1 MPNGERGHT
10 VMEKTRI
17 GILGIG
23 NMGTSH
29 AKHIFKGNV
38 PHMELAAVCD
48 VDPARLAWCQE
59 NLPGIPQ
66 FKTAEEMI
74 ASGLC
79 DSILIA
85 VPHYDHE
92 KYTVMAFDAGLHVYC
107 EKPGAVYTLQGLR
120 MIDAAKKSGKVFCVG
135 FQQRTN
141 PTFQKIREMVRSG
154 ELGHIKKVVWIVTN
168 WYRPQAYHDSSS
180 WRSTWKLEGGGT
192 IVNQNPHNIDLFQ
205 WMFGMPDE
213 VLSTIDYGKYYDIE
227 VDDDVNVIMRYK
239 SGTVALYTT
248 STGEMPGTNR
258 LEISCDMGK
267 LVLEHDELTFWK
279 NEVSERE
286 FNKTN
291 TASFPTI
298 KNEKIRIE
306 TPKLDM
312 IPHDALLENFAS
324 AVCCGTPLLSPGV
337 ECINELTLA
346 DAFYYSD
353 WQGQKWIDTAHF
365 DHEGYYK
372 ALTDKIEKSTYV
384 KKTAK
389 TSGPVD
395 MNASF
400 QK

>member
-1 MPNGERGHT
+1 
-10 VMEKTRI
+10 MEKTKI
-17 GILGIG
+17 GVLGIG
-23 NMGTSH
+23 NMGRTH
-29 AKHIFKGNV
+29 ADHIFKGNV

-48 VDPARLAWCQE
+48 IDPARLAWCDE
-59 NLPGIPQ
+59 RLPGVPQ
-66 FKTAEEMI
+66 FKSAEEMI

-92 KYTVMAFDAGLHVYC
+92 KYTIMAFEAGLNVYC

-120 MIDAAKKSGKVFCVG
+120 MIEAAKKSGKVFSVG

-141 PTFQKIREMVRSG
+141 PTFRKIREMVQSG
-154 ELGHIKKVVWIVTN
+154 ELGHIKKVIWIVTN

-227 VDDDVNVIMRYK
+227 VDDDVNVLMRYK
-239 SGTVALYTT
+239 SGTVAIYTT

-267 LVLEHDELTFWK
+267 LVLEHDELTFWR

-286 FNKTN
+286 FNRTN
-291 TASFPTI
+291 TASFPSI

-306 TPKLDM
+306 TPKLEM
-312 IPHDALLENFAS
+312 SQHDALLEDFAS

-353 WQGQKWIDTAHF
+353 WQGQKWIDTNNF
-365 DHEGYYK
+365 DHEGYYR
-372 ALTDKIEKSTYV
+372 ALTDKINKSTYV
-384 KKTAK
+384 KKTTAPAA
-389 TSGPVD
+389 PVD

>member
-1 MPNGERGHT
+1 MN
-10 VMEKTRI
+10 KTRI
-17 GILGIG
+17 GVLGIG
-23 NMGTSH
+23 NMGMSH
-29 AKHIFKGNV
+29 AKRILKGNV

-48 VDPARLAWCQE
+48 IDPARLAACDE
-59 NLPGIPQ
+59 ALPGVPQ
-66 FKTAEEMI
+66 FKNGEEMI

-79 DSILIA
+79 DSILVA

-92 KYTVMAFDAGLHVYC
+92 KYTVEAFEAGLHVYC
-107 EKPGAVYTLQGLR
+107 EKPGAVYTLQGLH
-120 MIDAAKKSGKVFCVG
+120 MIEAAKKSGKVFCVG

-141 PTFQKIREMVRSG
+141 PTFRKIREMVRSG
-154 ELGHIKKVVWIVTN
+154 ELGHIKKVIWIVTN

-227 VDDDVNVIMRYK
+227 VDDDVSVIMKYK
-239 SGTVALYTT
+239 NGTVGLYTT

-267 LVLEHDELTFWK
+267 IVLEHDELTFWR

-291 TASFPTI
+291 TAVFPSI
-298 KNEKIRIE
+298 KNEKITIE
-306 TPKLDM
+306 TPKLEM
-312 IPHDALLENFAS
+312 QQHDALLEDFAS

-353 WQGQKWIDTAHF
+353 WQGQKWIDTKNF
-365 DHEGYYK
+365 DHEGFYR

-384 KKTAK
+384 KKA
-389 TSGPVD
+389 SAAAAPVD
-395 MNASF
+395 MGASF